1 MPKRIYQLGELCDHC
16 QKPTTQGKFG
26 AYCVPCYI
34 AYKEGQKQSGNN
46 VSPTHQNASNV
57 NFNAIQLDLEELK
70 VTISKIRLAFADLSK
85 RVQGLETLVEHL
97 SNKKALEFHQ
107 GVNPQV
113 EVAAKIL
120 GGEVDIPVINEV
132 PWDTQTK

>member
-1 MPKRIYQLGELCDHC
+1 MPKRIYSLGEPCDHC

-26 AYCVPCYI
+26 AYCVPCYV
-34 AYKEGQKQSGNN
+34 AYKEGQKQSSSY
-46 VSPTHQNASNV
+46 VPKTQENASNV

-70 VTISKIRLAFADLSK
+70 VTISKIRVAFADLSK

-113 EVAAKIL
+113 EVAAQIL
-120 GGEVDIPVINEV
+120 GGEVEIPTINHI